1 MHIFT
6 IITSVVSVEVNCI
19 AVVIAQSLVDLKIL
33 LRCRPPRGKQNCNR
47 KGLVMNATEI
57 ARFATVVGL
66 VAYAVVVI
74 FLVIQGVLASRSFK
88 RRRLLGTM
96 EAYRMLRAHRHWTI
110 CQSIYYAIWLT
121 RG

>member
-1 MHIFT
+1 MT
-6 IITSVVSVEVNCI
+6 
-19 AVVIAQSLVDLKIL
+19 AL
-33 LRCRPPRGKQNCNR
+33 
-47 KGLVMNATEI
+47 EI

-66 VAYAVVVI
+66 LAYGVGVV
-74 FLVIQGVLASRSFK
+74 FLFVQGVLASRSFK
-88 RRRLLGTM
+88 RRRLLGTV

>member
-1 MHIFT
+1 MT
-6 IITSVVSVEVNCI
+6 
-19 AVVIAQSLVDLKIL
+19 AL
-33 LRCRPPRGKQNCNR
+33 
-47 KGLVMNATEI
+47 EI

-66 VAYAVVVI
+66 VAYAIGVV
-74 FLVIQGVLASRSFK
+74 FLFVQGVLASRPE
-88 RRRLLGTM
+88 RRRLLGTV